1 MKSYQLLIAV
11 RRVLLGLTALT
22 AGTMVAPAIAQD
34 DAEGEAG
41 ADAADSAAVVMED
54 VKVIGRQR
62 SAADQILQE
71 RIDAEVVA
79 DLVSIEQISR
89 VGDSTV
95 SAALRRLP
103 GVTLVGDQFIY
114 IRGLGER
121 YSSTTV
127 NGAYVPSPDL
137 TRNVIPMD
145 LFPAE
150 IVESISIQK
159 GYSVDQPAAFGG
171 GNVDIRTRSLPEE
184 FLFNLSVG
192 VGTNSESSND
202 RLTYPG
208 GSDDKFGTDDGTRAM
223 PSAIMDA
230 IQEYRGNI
238 SQTNIYNELRL
249 DGEFHSFEEAQQIN
263 RQLATS
269 LNRNVDFQKAS
280 MDPDL
285 SLEASMGNSWYLG
298 DGEQWKIGMLALG
311 DYSNTWRN
319 RERTVRS
326 ASTPLE
332 DFDEQLRTTNQ
343 VVLTGS
349 LGVGIDFAEEHR
361 IEATGIYLRNTE
373 DEASLTLGHNFNF
386 QQPSG
391 QRLRNY
397 RIRYEERELEL
408 FQVRGSHAVGPATID
423 LFDRWFNL
431 GFAEDLRVEW
441 YYSDATATT
450 DIPSEMLFSA
460 RDVIDPDTNE
470 LISTSIRS
478 SLSAAEYRFTDLE
491 DTATSYGSKVIMPFT
506 FGANQVEVSGGY
518 DYYEKGR
525 SYLQTQLQ
533 IGTQAAAADPS
544 LVGTPGQ
551 VFSDANILDPL
562 NDFQLTIGGIGTESY
577 LAGETVDAVWGK
589 VDVTFNDRWRVTGG
603 LRWEDFARLAV
614 PIDPLEF
621 DPDIGIIAVPEDELE
636 NLAKSGD
643 DYYPALALTL
653 MQPGF
658 WGSDDF
664 QLRFGWSETVARPD
678 LREISDAT
686 YIDPMTEARVR
697 GNPALLD
704 AELSNFDLRAE
715 WFFGGGDNLTLSLF
729 YKDITNPIETVEAAG
744 TDDNIALTF
753 INAESAELYGLE
765 VEGLKGLGFLSGG
778 GWTEPFFVSGNVTM
792 SDSEITIGDAAPN
805 LTNNKRPMTQ
815 HSDLV
820 VNFQFGYDSPNE
832 MHSASVAYNM
842 YSERIF
848 FAGRNGADDAREQ
861 PFNSL
866 DFIYS
871 FHPTEKLSVK
881 LRLQNLLEEDLIIEQ
896 NGVDVLEQNVGMTAK
911 VDVSYRF

>member
-1 MKSYQLLIAV
+1 MNSHSLVVAV
-11 RRVLLGLTALT
+11 RRALLGLSVTA
-22 AGTMVAPAIAQD
+22 AGAIVPPAIALD
-34 DAEGEAG
+34 DEQSAG
-41 ADAADSAAVVMED
+41 AAATQMED
-54 VKVIGRQR
+54 IVVLGRQR
-62 SAADQILQE
+62 AAADEILQE

-95 SAALRRLP
+95 SLALRRLP

-159 GYSVDQPAAFGG
+159 GYSADQPAAFGG

-184 FLFNLSVG
+184 FVFNVSVG
-192 VGTNSESSND
+192 VGTNSESSD
-202 RLTYPG
+202 DGLTYPG
-208 GSDDKFGTDDGTRAM
+208 GSDDDLGSDDGTRAM
-223 PSAIMDA
+223 PSEIEDA
-230 IQEYRGNI
+230 IQAYRGNI
-238 SQTNIYNELRL
+238 SQTNIFNELLL

-269 LNRNVDFQKAS
+269 LNRNVDFESAS

-285 SLEASMGNSWYLG
+285 SLEVSTGNSWYLG
-298 DGEQWKIGMLALG
+298 DAEQWKIGALVLG
-311 DYSNTWRN
+311 EYANTWRN

-326 ASTPLE
+326 ASVPTE

-361 IEATGIYLRNTE
+361 VEATGIYLRNTE

-408 FQVRGSHAVGPATID
+408 FQIRGSHTIGPATID
-423 LFDRWFNL
+423 MFDRWMNL
-431 GFAEDLRVEW
+431 GFAEDLRIEW
-441 YYSDATATT
+441 YYSDATAQT
-450 DIPSEMLFSA
+450 DIPNEILFSA
-460 RDVIDPDTNE
+460 RDVIDPATNE
-470 LISTSIRS
+470 LLSTSLRS

-491 DTATSYGSKVIMPFT
+491 DTATSYGSKAIMPFM
-506 FGANQVEVSGGY
+506 FGNNQVEISGGY

-533 IGTQAAAADPS
+533 MGTTSAAADPV
-544 LVGTPGQ
+544 LAGTPEQ
-551 VFSDANILDPL
+551 VLTDANILDPL
-562 NDFQLTIGGIGTESY
+562 NEFALTIGGIGTESY

-589 VDVTFNDRWRVTGG
+589 VDVTLNDRWRVTGG
-603 LRWEDFARLAV
+603 LRWEDFERLAV
-614 PIDPLEF
+614 PINPLQF
-621 DPDIGIIAVPEDELE
+621 DPDVGIITVPEDELE
-636 NLAKSGD
+636 TLAKASD
-643 DYYPALALTL
+643 DYYPSLAITL

-658 WGSDDF
+658 WSDEF
-664 QLRFGWSETVARPD
+664 QLRFGWSQTVARPD

-704 AELSNFDLRAE
+704 AELANYDLRAE
-715 WFFGGGDNLTLSLF
+715 WFFEGGDNLTLSLF
-729 YKDITNPIETVEAAG
+729 YKDIENPIETVEAAG

-753 INAESAELYGLE
+753 INAETAEIYGLE
-765 VEGLKGLGFLSGG
+765 VEGLKGLGFLSNG
-778 GWTEPFFVSGNVTM
+778 GWTDAFFVSGNVTV

-820 VNFQFGYDSPNE
+820 VNMQLGYDSPNE
-832 MHSASVAYNM
+832 MHSASIAYNM

-881 LRLQNLLEEDLIIEQ
+881 LRLQNLLEDDLVIEQ
-896 NGVDVLEQNVGMTAK
+896 NGVDVLEQTLGMTAR
-911 VDVSYRF
+911 VDFSYRF